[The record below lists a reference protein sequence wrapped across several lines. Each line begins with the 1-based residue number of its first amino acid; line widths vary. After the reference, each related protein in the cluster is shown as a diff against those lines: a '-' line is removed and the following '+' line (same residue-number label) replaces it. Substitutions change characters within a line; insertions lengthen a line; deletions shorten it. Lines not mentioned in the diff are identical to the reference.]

1 LAKNTLL
8 IFCFEENQFVINFKR
23 LVNKKIMTEYEIVLG
38 RGILKYSVNHCGII
52 VMQKN
57 SIVEIVK
64 IEDNDYLIKCPTAI
78 EPDYL
83 AYVQKEVVELIMPIN
98 RMIN

>member
-1 LAKNTLL
+1 
-8 IFCFEENQFVINFKR
+8 
-23 LVNKKIMTEYEIVLG
+23 MTEYETVLG
-38 RGILKYSVNHCGII
+38 RGILKYSINHIGII

-64 IEDNDYLIKCPTAI
+64 IEGNNYWIKCPTAI

-83 AYVQKEVVELIMPIN
+83 AIVQKEVVELIIPISG
-98 RMIN
+98 MIN